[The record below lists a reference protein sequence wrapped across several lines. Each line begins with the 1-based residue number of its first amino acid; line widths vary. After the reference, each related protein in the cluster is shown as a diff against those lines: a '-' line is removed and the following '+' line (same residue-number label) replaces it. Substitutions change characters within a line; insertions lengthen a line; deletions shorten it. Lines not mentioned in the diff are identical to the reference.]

1 MSLEEQ
7 TLRDTNEKATK
18 TAKYTANAL
27 KQLSNI
33 VVDNADFSVGGK
45 KEGKFIVSKS
55 SSIPPL
61 SSPDGSSKFT
71 ASASSSP
78 LPNVGETAD
87 ILAKPDISI
96 SNSKQSISEKKQ
108 IISALALNKEK
119 SKEAL
124 AISSKSVAANSAT
137 ALANAE
143 AASQND
149 SDTQVGAYNKNKINL
164 TEVANAAI
172 ESAKSS
178 YSDTDYAHGKSM
190 VDKYGALIGMGSLS
204 RHEAIADVKTQ
215 LYARDQTEMLNAQN
229 AINNWTRDNG
239 QKVTYRTLSMDAAHS
254 RVIDDFSNN
263 QRLIDDYLKGHGINT
278 RNLTARDIDK
288 MIGKQGRYNYG
299 QTSMFHAGQ
308 SKFFTGTGRDK
319 FSSISDV
326 ALKRNSG
333 WAGKADKGG
342 VFIDSELRDVLIEK
356 RFQLDVAPKMRQIQ
370 SGKGGLKNTTKAWV
384 QQGTQNTDTAEGYQH
399 AQAVVHGARAGAL
412 IVEGSAAGVGTAA
425 MKSIEATGRITSGTA
440 KTAINL
446 TGKIYSRGN
455 TARATKWTTN
465 VSKVNGTLDKV
476 SAASKYIGKEGTA
489 AIHRGLKASV
499 GFTSQ
504 STMKK
509 AKIIGGKVGGG
520 IGKGG
525 KWIVTNT
532 VGKTRVGRKIARKT
546 ASATSKIASIG
557 KAVATKYAS
566 LQLTVYN
573 HTKLIRMPFKA
584 ANSISRALKGLAIKL
599 AGGFVGLC
607 IIVAV
612 LLTPIAAFTAILP
625 DAFLADDSYS
635 TTNNV
640 GQKAIMEMLPV
651 QQNFLREIEA
661 YWDATCTLVDE
672 DGNKLHPHHSAHFA
686 MYMGDATDEFSNLSG
701 SGYNSTTCSLST
713 GETTT
718 YGIDVLYKTIISM
731 ATVATGN
738 EDQDQDFY
746 SKYCCLLLNKILHNG
761 SWSFDDDGV
770 IPVYI
775 YDTGLTDGMI
785 LDAQGVTCSINP
797 GGCGEYLVAADNGWM
812 HTYGEDSNEYST
824 WLRLS
829 HNYNEWKGWTAFD
842 EGYFEWAQNLWEL
855 SSEDW
860 TAINIILPGTGDFG
874 SDFGGSPLTSDEI
887 ANLNSV
893 LAEQTDNP
901 DRLAVID
908 SALAAFQQGIIYS
921 QPQRGNTKHAGD
933 GLSIYQDCSSF
944 CWNNLVNAGVV
955 AGQNWAKTTQTFASD
970 SHCVNMN
977 GYTLKPGDILVNYTN
992 DGVKNDHAMMFLG
1005 FDENGKPQ
1013 TIECGGGF
1021 SRYNVASNNAISI
1034 KTYNSVSQM
1043 LSLRGVRYI
1052 VNYFGD

>member
-1 MSLEEQ
+1 MSLEDQ
-7 TLRDTNEKATK
+7 TLRDTHEKATK
-18 TAKYTANAL
+18 TAKYTADVL

-33 VVDNADFSVGGK
+33 VVDSADYSVGGK
-45 KEGKFIVSKS
+45 KEGKFIVSN
-55 SSIPPL
+55 SSIPTP
-61 SSPDGSSKFT
+61 SGENGSSKFT
-71 ASASSSP
+71 ATSSAGSVP
-78 LPNVGETAD
+78 DHNEIAD
-87 ILAKPDISI
+87 ILAKPSASV
-96 SNSKQSISEKKQ
+96 SNPDQSVSAKTQ
-108 IISALALNKEK
+108 VVSALALGKEK
-119 SKEAL
+119 SKEAV

-137 ALANAE
+137 AISNAE
-143 AASQND
+143 AAAED
-149 SDTQVGAYNKNKINL
+149 PDTQVGAYNKNKVNL
-164 TEVANAAI
+164 TEVANAAL
-172 ESAKSS
+172 ESAKTS
-178 YSDTDYAHGKSM
+178 YKDTDYAHGKAM
-190 VDKYGALIGMGSLS
+190 VNKYGALIGMGSLS

-215 LYARDQTEMLNAQN
+215 LYSRDPTEMINAQN

-254 RVIDDFSNN
+254 RVVDDFSNN

-308 SKFFTGTGRDK
+308 SKIFTGTGRDK
-319 FSSISDV
+319 FSSISDA

-333 WAGKADKGG
+333 WAGKSDKGG
-342 VFIDSELRDVLIEK
+342 VYIDSELRDVLIEK
-356 RFQLDVAPKMRQIQ
+356 RFQLDMTPKMQQIRQ
-370 SGKGGLKNTTKAWV
+370 GKGGIKNTTKAWV
-384 QQGTQNTDTAEGYQH
+384 QQGTQNTDTAEGYHH

-412 IVEGSAAGVGTAA
+412 ITEGSVAGIGTAA
-425 MKSIEATGRITSGTA
+425 MKSIEATGRITATTA
-440 KTAINL
+440 KTAVNL

-455 TARATKWTTN
+455 AARSAKWSTK
-465 VSKVNGTLDKV
+465 VSKVNNALDKV
-476 SAASKYIGKEGTA
+476 SATSKYIGKEGTA
-489 AIHRGLKASV
+489 AIHRNLKASV
-499 GFTSQ
+499 GFTSK
-504 STMKK
+504 STMQK
-509 AKIIGGKVGGG
+509 AKIIGRKVGGG
-520 IGKGG
+520 LGKGG

-546 ASATSKIASIG
+546 TSVTSKIAGFG
-557 KAVATKYAS
+557 KAIASKYAAA
-566 LQLTVYN
+566 QLAVYN
-573 HTKLIRMPFKA
+573 HTKILRMPFKA
-584 ANSISRALKGLAIKL
+584 ANSISRALNGIAIKV

-635 TTNNV
+635 MTDNV

-651 QQNFLREIEA
+651 QQDFLREVEA
-661 YWDATCTLVDE
+661 YWDATCTLTDE
-672 DGNKLHPHHSAHFA
+672 DGNKLHPHHSACFY

-738 EDQDQDFY
+738 EDQDQEFY

-761 SWSFDDDGV
+761 SWSFDNDGV

-785 LDAQGVTCSINP
+785 LDAKDVTCNIPS
-797 GGCGEYLVAADNGWM
+797 GCGKFLETVDDGWM
-812 HTYGEDSNEYST
+812 HTYGDDSNEYST

-829 HNYNEWKGWTAFD
+829 RNYNEWKGWTAFD

-860 TAINIILPGTGDFG
+860 TEINVILPGTGDFG
-874 SDFGGSPLTSDEI
+874 SDFGGSPLTSNEM
-887 ANLNSV
+887 ANLNTV
-893 LAEQTDNP
+893 LADQTDNP

-955 AGQNWAKTTQTFASD
+955 AGINWAKTTQTFASD